1 MDLTVVLRCC
11 GRTGVAANNT
21 PRISGVDRLDLILR
35 CIKSLVESINHSKYK
50 TKLIV
55 LDDHSDE
62 HSKSRIRQIISE
74 AQSEYE
80 FIELSDRSAEF
91 VHPYN
96 WSAYEQFRYAR
107 DANGLVYI
115 VEDDYLHSISAIS
128 SMIEAFY
135 FFRSISDLN
144 SIAIYPYDST
154 HNYMSVSNP
163 ARLFYI
169 DQRLW
174 RTTTKSANTM
184 FIHSSD
190 IQCYWPLFEKLAT
203 GYGVDETN
211 EDTTINRL
219 WSNGVTQGGPIIL
232 FSPIPSVAAHISFD
246 EPIQLTTDM
255 NDWRVRYN
263 QIKV

>member
-1 MDLTVVLRCC
+1 MDLTIVLRCC

-21 PRISGVDRLDLILR
+21 PRISGVDRLGLILR
-35 CIKSLVESINHSKYK
+35 CIKSLVDSINNSKYQIK
-50 TKLIV
+50 FAV
-55 LDDHSDE
+55 LDDHSDSE
-62 HSKSRIRQIISE
+62 SLAKIKQIIAGAE
-74 AQSEYE
+74 CQTE
-80 FIELSDRSAEF
+80 FIELPDREADF

-96 WSAYEQFRYAR
+96 WSAYEQFRHGR
-107 DANGLVYI
+107 DANGLVYM
-115 VEDDYLHSISAIS
+115 VEDDYLHSPDAIS

-135 FFRSISDLN
+135 FFRALSDLN
-144 SIAIYPYDST
+144 SVAIYPYDST
-154 HNYMSVSNP
+154 HNYMSASLP
-163 ARLFYI
+163 TRLFYV

-190 IQCYWPLFEKLAT
+190 IQTYWPLFEKLAR

-219 WSNGVTQGGPIIL
+219 WSNGVTQGGPVIL

-246 EPIQLTTDM
+246 EPIQLTAEM
-255 NDWRVRYN
+255 NDWRTRYN